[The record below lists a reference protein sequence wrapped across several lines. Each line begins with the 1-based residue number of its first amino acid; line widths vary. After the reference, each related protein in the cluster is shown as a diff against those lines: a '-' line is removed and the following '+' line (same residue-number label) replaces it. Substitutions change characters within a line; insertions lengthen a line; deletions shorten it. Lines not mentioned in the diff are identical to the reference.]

1 MQNRKVWG
9 YLGLAARAGK
19 AVSGSF
25 CVERSVRRRRAKLVI
40 VSQDASEN
48 TKKAFRDLCTYY
60 KVPLYIFGSSDE
72 LGKLLMKSFLF
83 AVGQL
88 PQLPKT
94 MLFYNGG
101 AKLTVK
107 GSASLEDLKSLEA
120 QGVEILTCGT
130 CLNFYGLADQLAVGG
145 VTNMYSI
152 VETLANAGKVIKP

>member
-40 VSQDASEN
+40 VSQDAPDN

-72 LGKLLMKSFLF
+72 LGKTLGKEFRILAAIEDEGL
-83 AVGQL
+83 ARAAAGQL
-88 PQLPKT
+88 EQEPSI
-94 MLFYNGG
+94 GG
-101 AKLTVK
+101 SK
-107 GSASLEDLKSLEA
+107 
-120 QGVEILTCGT
+120 
-130 CLNFYGLADQLAVGG
+130 YG
-145 VTNMYSI
+145 
-152 VETLANAGKVIKP
+152 E